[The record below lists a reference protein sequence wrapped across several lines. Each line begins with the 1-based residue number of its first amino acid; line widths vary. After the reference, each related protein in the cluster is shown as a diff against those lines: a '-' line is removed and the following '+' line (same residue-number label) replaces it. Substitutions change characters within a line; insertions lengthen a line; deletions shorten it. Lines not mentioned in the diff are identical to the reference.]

1 VSRFRDNAIFCVL
14 RDGADIEVE
23 VECRLVD
30 ESFDHEF
37 GTERAWGVELGRAT
51 RTDTGEPVEL
61 TAAELRQAEQ
71 QAWDY
76 YFN

>member
-1 VSRFRDNAIFCVL
+1 MRRFTESVTLCLL
-14 RDGADIEVE
+14 RDGADLEVE

-37 GTERAWGVELGRAT
+37 GTERAWGVELGRMNRA
-51 RTDTGEPVEL
+51 DNGEPVAL
-61 TAAELRQAEQ
+61 TADELRQAER
-71 QAWDY
+71 QAWDH